1 MIATMNAEWI
11 KFRSIFANWVLV
23 AIAIAF
29 PIIVAIL
36 VGSFS
41 DVTTESFG
49 RAGASGDL
57 TELVTGTSIVT
68 VFLLGS
74 AATISLTAEF
84 AHGTIKPTYAAT
96 PNRLRVLL
104 AKLSVNSIVI
114 LLTTAV
120 TVVLAWLVGSII
132 LSSRGESLSFTEVP
146 EIRSAMIGVVVLAII
161 VGWFGVGV
169 GLVIRNQPA
178 SVVMVVLWPLLIEGL
193 ITLALSL
200 SGVDNAGKW
209 LPYSASI
216 NALQVFPPADSL
228 GRPGAFLYFGAISL
242 AIVAIGWF
250 LDNRRDA

>member
-1 MIATMNAEWI
+1 MIATMNSEWI
-11 KFRSIFANWVLV
+11 KFRSIFANWVLL
-23 AIAIAF
+23 AIGVAF
-29 PIIVAIL
+29 PVVVAIL
-36 VGSFS
+36 VASFS
-41 DVTTESFG
+41 DVGSASFG

-84 AHGTIKPTYAAT
+84 AHGTIRPTYAAT
-96 PNRLRVLL
+96 PSRFRVLF
-104 AKLSVNSIVI
+104 AKLSVNSIAIVV
-114 LLTTAV
+114 TTTLAV
-120 TVVLAWLVGSII
+120 TLAWLVGSII
-132 LSSRGESLSFTEVP
+132 LSSRGTSVSFTEVP
-146 EIRSAMIGVVVLAII
+146 EIRSAMLGVVILAVI

-178 SVVMVVLWPLLIEGL
+178 AVVIVVLWPLLIEGL
-193 ITLALSL
+193 IALALALSGAE
-200 SGVDNAGKW
+200 SAARW

-216 NALQVFPPADSL
+216 NALQVFPPGDSL
-228 GRPGAFLYFGAISL
+228 GRPGAFVYFGAIAL